1 LQLAFIFNSIAIYEN
16 RFELGSYFN
25 LLTNRVVL
33 VSVIYLGVLSSVVA
47 FFMMNYTLS
56 KITAAQSAVFAN
68 LTTVVSIIAG
78 VIFRNEPFFKFQ
90 VVGAVLIIIGVW
102 GTNYFG
108 RPVVEKGEEI
118 YEKV

>member
-1 LQLAFIFNSIAIYEN
+1 
-16 RFELGSYFN
+16 
-25 LLTNRVVL
+25 V
-33 VSVIYLGVLSSVVA
+33 
-47 FFMMNYTLS
+47 
-56 KITAAQSAVFAN
+56 
-68 LTTVVSIIAG
+68 
-78 VIFRNEPFFKFQ
+78 FRNEPFFKFQ